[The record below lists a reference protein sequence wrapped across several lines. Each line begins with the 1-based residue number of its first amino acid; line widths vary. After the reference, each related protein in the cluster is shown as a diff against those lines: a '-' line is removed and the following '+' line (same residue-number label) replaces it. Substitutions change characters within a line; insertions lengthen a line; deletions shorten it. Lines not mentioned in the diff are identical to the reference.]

1 MTNAK
6 SSCVDE
12 IKQLFPVSLKKFEAV
27 SVESPSW
34 VQLGAHE
41 KKRVS
46 FVNCCVSVILE
57 NKQWL
62 NSLKQTMYDQQKL
75 NYTKIISGLP
85 FTKYKSLENFCIYN
99 ICHRENIQPF
109 S

>member
-1 MTNAK
+1 MGNAK

-12 IKQLFPVSLKKFEAV
+12 IKQLFPVSLKKFEVV

-46 FVNCCVSVILE
+46 L
-57 NKQWL
+57 
-62 NSLKQTMYDQQKL
+62 
-75 NYTKIISGLP
+75 
-85 FTKYKSLENFCIYN
+85 
-99 ICHRENIQPF
+99 
-109 S
+109 